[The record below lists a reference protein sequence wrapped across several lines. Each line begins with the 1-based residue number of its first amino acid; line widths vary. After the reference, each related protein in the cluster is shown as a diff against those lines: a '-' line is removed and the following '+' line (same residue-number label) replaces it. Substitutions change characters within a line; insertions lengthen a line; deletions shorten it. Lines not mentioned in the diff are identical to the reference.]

1 MKPYETSVFFREA
14 QCCRFAMEKRR
25 PYVVKWDS
33 MVEPIARHLRDRKLR
48 VADLDEQQKKQLF
61 DGLLL
66 LLAVP

>member
-1 MKPYETSVFFREA
+1 
-14 QCCRFAMEKRR
+14 MEKRR

-33 MVEPIARHLRDRKLR
+33 VVESIARHLRDRKLR

>member
-1 MKPYETSVFFREA
+1 LEHT
-14 QCCRFAMEKRR
+14 
-25 PYVVKWDS
+25 
-33 MVEPIARHLRDRKLR
+33 INLRDRKLR